1 MRQFL
6 RISCTCLYCESSHD
20 PNSNQIPNQ
29 LREDIPLSA
38 TQKVGETINKT
49 ENTSQ
54 SPDLLDEGESE
65 PYEFNFCTIKIHIV
79 MRPDDGHP
87 EGRIVEITAT
97 SHDDLPLL
105 VQVRENS
112 IGASAK
118 TIYKNWLQRLA
129 SNLPNRK
136 VSAQI
141 RSSVGQPRKKPNQ
154 IFKILLTTPSTK
166 VKLE

>member
-1 MRQFL
+1 MTQ
-6 RISCTCLYCESSHD
+6 IE
-20 PNSNQIPNQ
+20 PNSEPTG
-29 LREDIPLSA
+29 EEIPLSA

-54 SPDLLDEGESE
+54 SLDLLDEGESE
-65 PYEFNFCTIKIHIV
+65 PYEFNQSTIKIHIV

-112 IGASAK
+112 IGAWP
-118 TIYKNWLQRLA
+118 NHLQELLQRLA

-141 RSSVGQPRKKPNQ
+141 RSSVGQPRKKAKPNLQNPANHPVNKGEAGVQ
-154 IFKILLTTPSTK
+154 IPLF
-166 VKLE
+166 

>member
-1 MRQFL
+1 MTQ
-6 RISCTCLYCESSHD
+6 IE
-20 PNSNQIPNQ
+20 PNSE
-29 LREDIPLSA
+29 LTGEDIPLSA

-49 ENTSQ
+49 ENISQ

-65 PYEFNFCTIKIHIV
+65 PYEFNFCTVKIHII

-105 VQVRENS
+105 TQVRENS
-112 IGASAK
+112 IGAWPSALQEL
-118 TIYKNWLQRLA
+118 LQRLA

-141 RSSVGQPRKKPNQ
+141 RSSLRPPRKKAKPIPQHPTDSPVNKGEIGVQ
-154 IFKILLTTPSTK
+154 ISLF
-166 VKLE
+166 

>member
-1 MRQFL
+1 MTQ
-6 RISCTCLYCESSHD
+6 IE
-20 PNSNQIPNQ
+20 PNSE
-29 LREDIPLSA
+29 LTGEDIPLSA

-112 IGASAK
+112 IGAWP
-118 TIYKNWLQRLA
+118 NHLQELLQRLA

-141 RSSVGQPRKKPNQ
+141 RSSVGQPRKQAKPNLQNSANHPVNKGEAGVQ
-154 IFKILLTTPSTK
+154 IPLF
-166 VKLE
+166 

>member
-1 MRQFL
+1 MTQ
-6 RISCTCLYCESSHD
+6 IE
-20 PNSNQIPNQ
+20 PNSEPTG
-29 LREDIPLSA
+29 EEIPLSA

-54 SPDLLDEGESE
+54 SLDLLDEEESE
-65 PYEFNFCTIKIHIV
+65 PYEFNQSTIKIHIV

-105 VQVRENS
+105 TQVRENS
-112 IGASAK
+112 IGGWP
-118 TIYKNWLQRLA
+118 NHLQELLQRLA

-141 RSSVGQPRKKPNQ
+141 RSSVGQPRKQAKSNLQNSANHPVNKGEAGVQ
-154 IFKILLTTPSTK
+154 IPLF
-166 VKLE
+166 

>member
-1 MRQFL
+1 MTQ
-6 RISCTCLYCESSHD
+6 IE
-20 PNSNQIPNQ
+20 PNSE
-29 LREDIPLSA
+29 LTGEEIPLSA

-49 ENTSQ
+49 ENISQ

-105 VQVRENS
+105 TQVRENS
-112 IGASAK
+112 IGAWPSALQEL
-118 TIYKNWLQRLA
+118 LQRLA
-129 SNLPNRK
+129 SKLPNRK

-141 RSSVGQPRKKPNQ
+141 RSAVSQPRKKVKPIPQNPTDSPANKGEIGVQ
-154 IFKILLTTPSTK
+154 ISLF
-166 VKLE
+166 

>member
-1 MRQFL
+1 MTQ
-6 RISCTCLYCESSHD
+6 IE
-20 PNSNQIPNQ
+20 PNSEPTG
-29 LREDIPLSA
+29 EDITLSA

-97 SHDDLPLL
+97 SHDDLPL
-105 VQVRENS
+105 
-112 IGASAK
+112 
-118 TIYKNWLQRLA
+118 
-129 SNLPNRK
+129 
-136 VSAQI
+136 
-141 RSSVGQPRKKPNQ
+141 
-154 IFKILLTTPSTK
+154 
-166 VKLE
+166 

>member
-1 MRQFL
+1 MTQ
-6 RISCTCLYCESSHD
+6 IE
-20 PNSNQIPNQ
+20 PNSEPTG
-29 LREDIPLSA
+29 EEIPLSA

-112 IGASAK
+112 IGAWP
-118 TIYKNWLQRLA
+118 NHLQELLQRLA

-141 RSSVGQPRKKPNQ
+141 RSSVGQPRKQVKPNLQNPANHPVNKGEAGVQ
-154 IFKILLTTPSTK
+154 IPLF
-166 VKLE
+166 